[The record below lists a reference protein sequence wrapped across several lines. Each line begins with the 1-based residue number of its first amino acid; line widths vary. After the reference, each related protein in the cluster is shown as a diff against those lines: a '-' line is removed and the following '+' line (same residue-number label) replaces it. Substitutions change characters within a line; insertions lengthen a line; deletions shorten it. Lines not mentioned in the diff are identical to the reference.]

1 MSARPDSACATT
13 AFARSANFTTGL
25 SIFGRSSRWSTPK
38 SHAAHQRPPAHT
50 PLLAGRNHVRTAMGA
65 WCCERSEELVRRA
78 TLLAP
83 CASCCCD
90 QRCCLPCAEL
100 ASVPCPRHGRDRR
113 GVCVSSGYVKLL
125 PRLPPFV
132 LVRKRRAHV
141 QRARPARDLGWL
153 CNIAGIAKND
163 DSLPTTGK
171 VQRAFIMVK
180 PDGMQRGL
188 VRASACDRPSS
199 STRV

>member
-1 MSARPDSACATT
+1 MSATPDSACAATT
-13 AFARSANFTTGL
+13 FARSANFTTGL

-83 CASCCCD
+83 CASCCFG
-90 QRCCLPCAEL
+90 QQCCLPRPEL

-113 GVCVSSGYVKLL
+113 GVCVSSGYVKFCRGC
-125 PRLPPFV
+125 PVCPCAKTPCTCA
-132 LVRKRRAHV
+132 KGP
-141 QRARPARDLGWL
+141 PARDLGCRL
-153 CNIAGIAKND
+153 GCAILQAQ
-163 DSLPTTGK
+163 
-171 VQRAFIMVK
+171 QRAI
-180 PDGMQRGL
+180 
-188 VRASACDRPSS
+188 ASRQQARCSALLLW
-199 STRV
+199 